1 MTETQ
6 LIEHLVSKHQNT
18 IRRFISKRS
27 GPEVLKHT
35 TIEDIYQEAVA
46 EALASAETFEFADD
60 AGFVAWMG
68 TISRRIIARSVAR
81 RRNEPAIMRIK
92 GAQSSGAGVLEG
104 HLPLH
109 GRTPSSHVAQHERRN
124 ALSVAIQGLP
134 EDYQR
139 VLTLYKI
146 EELPLDEVAR
156 RMGRSKGAVC
166 RLVARAVVKLRRRL
180 GTVP

>member
-6 LIEHLVSKHQNT
+6 LIELLVSKHQNT

-46 EALASAETFEFADD
+46 EALASAEK
-60 AGFVAWMG
+60 FVAWMG

-81 RRNEPAIMRIK
+81 QRNGPAIMRIK

-109 GRTPSSHVAQHERRN
+109 GHTPSSHVAQHERNN

-146 EELPLDEVAR
+146 QELPLDEVAR

-166 RLVARAVVKLRRRL
+166 RLVARAVVKLRRQL
-180 GTVP
+180 GTTP